1 MEILQHTAVSKE
13 VQAHLDS
20 CVECRAFASAAMLTT
35 PPSPAPQ
42 LDAEVKSVCHD
53 VLAARRLALRQLHL
67 RRTLYAMA
75 ACLAILLGIVFY
87 LHNTPESST
96 INPPQIAI
104 ASPSSP
110 TNSVGRPAEVVPL
123 VAENEDTPLP
133 QQSLLELYTEA
144 LSWDVDV
151 SLSSTE
157 LDRMEFD
164 LAMLNAGL

>member
-1 MEILQHTAVSKE
+1 
-13 VQAHLDS
+13 
-20 CVECRAFASAAMLTT
+20 
-35 PPSPAPQ
+35 
-42 LDAEVKSVCHD
+42 
-53 VLAARRLALRQLHL
+53 
-67 RRTLYAMA
+67 MA